1 MVRRGSGV
9 ERAARRGSLA
19 AAAEAVEAAR
29 RAAGGEGMVAAQKEH
44 PIFGGAAAAAA
55 LHPAVAKDPLYD
67 VGKVARVGVGGRRPS
82 AMASAGSPLDLAL
95 ALQAYAPPATQGLF
109 AK

>member
-1 MVRRGSGV
+1 
-9 ERAARRGSLA
+9 
-19 AAAEAVEAAR
+19 
-29 RAAGGEGMVAAQKEH
+29 MVAAQKEH

-55 LHPAVAKDPLYD
+55 LHPAVVKDPLYD

-109 AK
+109 DR

>member
-1 MVRRGSGV
+1 MLQPQGLGACTTSYGMRSDD
-9 ERAARRGSLA
+9 AARGASA
-19 AAAEAVEAAR
+19 CEAER
-29 RAAGGEGMVAAQKEH
+29 
-44 PIFGGAAAAAA
+44 

-109 AK
+109 DRS

>member
-1 MVRRGSGV
+1 MSSSADAASDVASEAPTQVADAKKKKSKKKTTIGV
-9 ERAARRGSLA
+9 TSAAL
-19 AAAEAVEAAR
+19 VD
-29 RAAGGEGMVAAQKEH
+29 
-44 PIFGGAAAAAA
+44 GAAAAAA

-109 AK
+109 DRS